1 MCVYACGIQMI
12 NKRLRIIFS
21 VSPEEH
27 ARLKELA
34 GIASLSAFIRSM
46 VFGKINEEQRGTS
59 LKEWV
64 DLLSQIE
71 PDFLK
76 ERLSDIR
83 YSSKNG
89 GRSVVDI
96 IKRRLQM

>member
-34 GIASLSAFIRSM
+34 GIASLSAFMRSKAL
-46 VFGKINEEQRGTS
+46 GKEREEATDSGI
-59 LKEWV
+59 KKWV
-64 DLLSQIE
+64 D
-71 PDFLK
+71 FLMTMDDRD
-76 ERLSDIR
+76 EMLD
-83 YSSKNG
+83 N
-89 GRSVVDI
+89 
-96 IKRRLQM
+96 IKRNRDLSAMQYAFRHWLK